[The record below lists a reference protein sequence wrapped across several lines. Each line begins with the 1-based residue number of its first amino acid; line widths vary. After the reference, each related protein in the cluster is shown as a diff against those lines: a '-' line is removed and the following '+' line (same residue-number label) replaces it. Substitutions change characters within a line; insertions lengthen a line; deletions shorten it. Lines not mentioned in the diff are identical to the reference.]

1 MSEIA
6 ETSFDVLVV
15 GTGAA
20 GMAAALTARKQGLS
34 VLVVEKQPVFG
45 GSTALS
51 GGFLWVPC
59 NPLARR
65 AGISDSTEAARRYV
79 RGEAGAHF
87 DGRRVDAFLKYGPE
101 MVDFFERETAV
112 RFALGSAFPDYHA
125 EADGASMGGRP
136 IFPEPYDAREL
147 GRHAALLAPPIR
159 GMTFVGL
166 TFGSGPDMRH
176 FLNALRS
183 ATSAWYTLKR
193 LAKYGR
199 DLALHGRNM
208 RLFNGAALAARLY
221 KSMLDFNIP
230 VWLDSPVTELLMEGC
245 EVRGALVMH
254 EGVPVRVRATRG
266 VVLATGGFPSD
277 MARRRQVFPHAPSA
291 ADHLTMA
298 PAANT
303 GDGLRLAE
311 VIGGQTDMSLPN
323 LGSWMPVSEV
333 PLGSGHSTRITH
345 IMDRSKPGIIAVR
358 ADGRR
363 FTNEG
368 ANYHA
373 FGAAL
378 IKGGQPTYLIASHQA
393 LRRYGLGFAKPFPVP
408 LFPYLRSGYLMR
420 GATLEELAHKAGID
434 AQALEQT
441 VARFDESAREGKDPE
456 FHKGQSAYE
465 HFQGDPTHAPNPCI
479 GPVGAGPYYAVRI
492 MPGDIGTFGGLKT
505 DETAR
510 VLDAQNQ
517 PISGLYAV
525 GNDMASIFGGSY
537 PGGGAT
543 LGPGM
548 TFGYIVGRHLAA
560 QSKHPT
566 AMVSP
571 DHRPMTVANRTTDN
585 ISSSSLC
592 ERG

>member
-1 MSEIA
+1 MN
-6 ETSFDVLVV
+6 ETSEVHCDVLVV

-20 GMAAALTARKQGLS
+20 GMAAALTARKQGLE

-65 AGISDSTEAARRYV
+65 AGITDSSEAARRYV
-79 RGEAGAHF
+79 QGEAGAHF
-87 DGRRVDAFLKYGPE
+87 DGPRVDAFLRHAPE
-101 MVDFFERETAV
+101 MVEFFERETSV
-112 RFALGSAFPDYHA
+112 RFVLGAGFPDYHA

-183 ATSAWYTLKR
+183 VTSAWYTAKR
-193 LAKYGR
+193 LVKYGW
-199 DLALHGRNM
+199 DLVLHGRNM

-221 KSMLDFNIP
+221 KSLLDFDIP
-230 VWLDSPVTELLMEGC
+230 VWLDAPVTELLIDGPR
-245 EVRGALVMH
+245 VRGALVTR
-254 EGVPVRVRATRG
+254 EGSRVRVHAKRG

-277 MARRRQVFPHAPSA
+277 FSRRQQVFPHAPSPTE
-291 ADHLTMA
+291 HLTMA

-311 VIGGQTDMSLPN
+311 AIGGQTDMSFPN
-323 LGSWMPVSEV
+323 LGSWMPVSHV
-333 PLGSGHSTRITH
+333 PLGRGRTTRITH

-368 ANYHA
+368 ANYHE
-373 FGAAL
+373 FGAA
-378 IKGGQPTYLIASHQA
+378 IIAGRQPTYLIASHDA

-408 LFPYLRSGYLMR
+408 LFPYLRSGYLTR
-420 GATLEELAHKAGID
+420 GATLEQLASKAGID
-434 AQALEQT
+434 AQGLVQA
-441 VARFDESAREGKDPE
+441 VARFDESASAGTDPE
-456 FHKGQSAYE
+456 FHKGESAYE
-465 HFQGDPTHAPNPCI
+465 RFQGDPNHAPNPCV

-492 MPGDIGTFGGLKT
+492 MPGDIGTFGGLQT
-505 DETAR
+505 DDSAR
-510 VLDAQNQ
+510 VLDARGQ
-517 PISGLYAV
+517 PIAGLYAV

-548 TFGYIVGRHLAA
+548 TFGYIAGRHLA
-560 QSKHPT
+560 SKPGR
-566 AMVSP
+566 AGSFVP
-571 DHRPMTVANRTTDN
+571 RAEQPVDAEPELVR
-585 ISSSSLC
+585 
-592 ERG
+592 